1 MKDAFAGLDK
11 VPPIP
16 RAPSDLSD
24 GAANKQKLVQNAK
37 SKANQGLSLGI
48 LSNISSH

>member
-1 MKDAFAGLDK
+1 MKDALAGLDK
-11 VPPIP
+11 VPPIT